1 MRVTIDS
8 LARRAVTLLAVGC
21 GTAVLFYACND
32 KSNPIGTGAN
42 TCTTPTT
49 TFTVGGAGGGGNG
62 AGGLGGSG
70 ALGGGGTAAGGAGGG
85 GSGGGV
91 IPPDDPCYIDGAFST
106 AGMAFFSPT
115 PPDLAAALD
124 HLTFAYMAS
133 PRAITVVLQASHGP
147 DDSFLGLGATEDL
160 GNGQA
165 FPTGMAPVF
174 VPALMGYGTFRT
186 ATPQGMAWLRVV
198 DDNGSVDIELD
209 NISLEAKTDN
219 QCASIW
225 ATLDA
230 VIPSSQEWTTLTID
244 GVTATLGDLAQG
256 VGGAGGAGGSG
267 GGGPVPSS
275 WPMRA
280 VFQAEAVNFDFNS
293 L

>member
-1 MRVTIDS
+1 MRVSIDT
-8 LARRAVTLLAVGC
+8 LARRSAILLVVGC
-21 GTAVLFYACND
+21 ATAVPFYACNN
-32 KSNPIGTGAN
+32 KSNPIGTGAS
-42 TCTTPTT
+42 TCVTPTT

-70 ALGGGGTAAGGAGGG
+70 ALGGGGAGGAAG

-91 IPPDDPCYIDGAFST
+91 IPPDEPCYIDGAFST
-106 AGMAFFSPT
+106 AGMAFLSPT
-115 PPDLAAALD
+115 PADLAAALD

-147 DDSFLGLGATEDL
+147 PDTFMGIGATVDL

-165 FPTGMAPVF
+165 FPAGMAPVF

-186 ATPQGMAWLRVV
+186 GTPQEVAWLRVV
-198 DDNGSVDIELD
+198 DDTGSVDIELD
-209 NISLEAKTDN
+209 NVSLEAKTDN
-219 QCASIW
+219 QCASVW

-244 GVTATLGDLAQG
+244 GVATTLGDLAQG
-256 VGGAGGAGGSG
+256 VGGAGGAGGGG
-267 GGGPVPSS
+267 GGGPLPSS
-275 WPMRA
+275 WPIKA